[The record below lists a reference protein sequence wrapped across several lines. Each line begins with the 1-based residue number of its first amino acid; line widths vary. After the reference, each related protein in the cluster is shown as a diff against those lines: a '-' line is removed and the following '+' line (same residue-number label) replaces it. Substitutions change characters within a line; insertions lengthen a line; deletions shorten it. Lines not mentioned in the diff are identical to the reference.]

1 VIYSTNPRERNV
13 GIWYAEKLRRE
24 VYSLMVEESVLNVL
38 YEYLVA
44 EWNYIS
50 EKTLYFLKDS
60 LKKLS
65 EGTMSAEEIVEGLE
79 KITGKEIRS
88 KLRDIEYS
96 ILDDSFLNYLPRN
109 KDKIKKILDNIGNK
123 TQYTQ
128 SSASV
133 SLTFFSFLLGGLVSL
148 MLSGTLSKSG
158 MFSIGESSV
167 ISILLLPLLFIVS
180 FILFKFT
187 KDKTKFY

>member
-1 VIYSTNPRERNV
+1 
-13 GIWYAEKLRRE
+13 
-24 VYSLMVEESVLNVL
+24 
-38 YEYLVA
+38 
-44 EWNYIS
+44 
-50 EKTLYFLKDS
+50 
-60 LKKLS
+60 
-65 EGTMSAEEIVEGLE
+65 MSAEEIVEGLE

-187 KDKTKFY
+187 KDKTKFLLGKKFKNISVSP